1 MKSSSLH
8 AHLSEWGALRAAGAA
23 WFVVAESETWD
34 WWVYGAWAGVVL
46 GALELLSAGVL
57 LVGDALCGR
66 TIRVR
71 GKHLDRFEARDVAF
85 VLFNKCTTPL
95 FSYHLLRAAWR
106 GSFVL
111 WSSSE
116 LSPLQC
122 VAQLA
127 LLLPL
132 LYVVYDLFY
141 TLFHRALHHR
151 AVYRFVHK
159 HHHRQKAP
167 SRGNLDA
174 VNVHPFEFLVGE
186 YLHLLAAVLVGHL
199 VAPVHFVPLLVFILF
214 GGVLAS
220 LNHTRFDVKSPVFPQ
235 IYQVKFHDIH
245 HWYPDANYGQYSM
258 LWDRV
263 FGWFR
268 APDDDDDDGARK
280 KAQ

>member
-1 MKSSSLH
+1 M
-8 AHLSEWGALRAAGAA
+8 LSDWGALRLAGAA
-23 WFVVAESETWD
+23 WFVLAEAPTWS
-34 WWVYGAWAGVVL
+34 WWAYAAWLALVL

-57 LVGDALCGR
+57 LAGDAWFGR

-71 GKHLDRFEARDVAF
+71 GKHLDRFEALDVAF

-95 FSYHLLRAAWR
+95 FSYHLVRLGWA
-106 GSFVL
+106 GSFVR
-111 WSSSE
+111 WSTSD
-116 LSPLQC
+116 LSALQC
-122 VAQLA
+122 AVQLC

-132 LYVVYDLFY
+132 LYVVYDFFY

-151 AVYRFVHK
+151 SVYWLVHK

-186 YLHLLAAVLVGHL
+186 YLHLLAAVLVGYA

-235 IYQVKFHDIH
+235 LYQVKFHDIH

-268 APDDDDDDGARK
+268 APDDDAADERK
-280 KAQ
+280 AK